1 MGYQIEVAFD
11 MRVVGSVTQIKSEL
25 VKKAEKNNCEMHY
38 VTYERDGY
46 RGMTTRNHS
55 VMTFIFPEEKKFI
68 VNFIRFVREF
78 KEARF
83 ESISIDD
90 IKSTILFASH
100 KYLSMMAP
108 QFVKRYKKS
117 RHLLSQEHKSIVE
130 ELHKMH

>member
-11 MRVVGSVTQIKSEL
+11 MRVVGSDTQIKSEL

-38 VTYERDGY
+38 VTYERDDY
-46 RGMTTRNHS
+46 RARNHS
-55 VMTFIFPEEKKFI
+55 VMTFIFPEKKFI

-90 IKSTILFASH
+90 VKSTILFASR

-117 RHLLSQEHKSIVE
+117 RHLLSQEHKSIVG